1 MVKCGKGDFM
11 DLKVFLSDVFEG
23 LMTGDP
29 VAMLLV
35 IVATVVIGY
44 AGYEIYWHST
54 YKYVFSEEKESDGV
68 VVDMDY
74 TPSKNTRVGSTAY
87 YTPPKHNVYILAEN
101 TDNIHI
107 NHERLYQTVRLG
119 DDVKIKYRDV
129 MRVRRD
135 NPRDSVVVDQ
145 DIISIT
151 FKGSEVKI

>member
-1 MVKCGKGDFM
+1 MVKYSKGDLM
-11 DLKVFLSDVFEG
+11 ELKAFLSDVFEG

-35 IVATVVIGY
+35 IVAMAVIGY

-54 YKYVFSEEKESDGV
+54 YKYLFSEEKECDGV
-68 VVDMDY
+68 VTDMNY
-74 TPSKNTRVGSTAY
+74 TPSRGTRVGGAAY

-135 NPRDSVVVDQ
+135 NPRDSVFVKK

>member
-1 MVKCGKGDFM
+1 M
-11 DLKVFLSDVFEG
+11 DLKVFLSDVFDG

-29 VAMLLV
+29 AAVLIVVVAM
-35 IVATVVIGY
+35 AVVGY
-44 AGYEIYWHST
+44 LGYEIYWHLT
-54 YKYVFSEEKESDGV
+54 YKYMFSEEKESDGV

-74 TPSKNTRVGSTAY
+74 TPSKSTHVGSTAY
-87 YTPPKHNVYILAEN
+87 YTSEKHHVYILAEN
-101 TDNIHI
+101 TDNIHL

-145 DIISIT
+145 DIISVT
-151 FKGSEVKI
+151 FKGFEVKI